1 MAIVGSSAELWRFP
15 VKSMKGE
22 QLQEMT
28 VTEQGLL
35 GDRVCAIIDGEPDR
49 VVGAKSVKLFPDMLA
64 CRAAFVAPPRAEGEM
79 PPVRIDLPNGTSVT
93 SDSSDVDRA
102 LSSHFRRDVRLA
114 QVAPDDFTIDIYHP
128 NVEGADPSGHKD
140 QVVAQKLGS
149 ALSAELGMESAVAVT
164 TRGSPVV
171 QGPVSFTMGL
181 RTEEHRRATKV
192 GC

>member
-1 MAIVGSSAELWRFP
+1 MYF
-15 VKSMKGE
+15 
-22 QLQEMT
+22 
-28 VTEQGLL
+28 L

-49 VVGAKSVKLFPDMLA
+49 VVSAKSVKLFPDMLA

-128 NVEGADPSGHKD
+128 NVEGADPSGHRSYARKVL
-140 QVVAQKLGS
+140 VVLTACCGWDRRN
-149 ALSAELGMESAVAVT
+149 ARAEN
-164 TRGSPVV
+164 
-171 QGPVSFTMGL
+171 
-181 RTEEHRRATKV
+181 
-192 GC
+192 

>member
-1 MAIVGSSAELWRFP
+1 MNASHSPLVIFISLCDSYMERP
-15 VKSMKGE
+15 VYF
-22 QLQEMT
+22 
-28 VTEQGLL
+28 L

-49 VVGAKSVKLFPDMLA
+49 VVSAKSVKLFPDMLA

-128 NVEGADPSGHKD
+128 NVEGADPAGHKTRLSHRSSD
-140 QVVAQKLGS
+140 RPFPPNSAWSPQSLSRRAVPRWCKVWSASPCAFAQRSIGEPQKLG
-149 ALSAELGMESAVAVT
+149 ADLLPT
-164 TRGSPVV
+164 
-171 QGPVSFTMGL
+171 F
-181 RTEEHRRATKV
+181 
-192 GC
+192 